1 MKTCMKKLTAL
12 LMAAVLMCTLAVP
25 GILAAE
31 NTITIKTV
39 EDLMDLS
46 RNCTLDTWSRGKTVI
61 LENDLDL
68 QRTDFTPIPTFG
80 GTFQGNGH
88 KISGLKLGGS
98 GNVRG
103 LFRYI
108 QSGATVQDLTVA
120 GTIHPSDRQNDLGLL
135 AGSNAGRVLNCA
147 GLGTI
152 IGDNRIG
159 GLIGTNETGGEL
171 VSSRFSGS
179 VTGKHSAGGVVGE
192 NHGTMTRCENSGS
205 INTKDLEDNPK
216 TDYTGLAQLNS
227 MDNIPAYTDIGG
239 VVGLSDGTVQSC
251 ANTGTVGY
259 DQIGYNIG
267 GVAGR
272 SSGWLDGCT
281 NTGAV
286 AGRKDVGGIV
296 GQLEPEVLK
305 TFSQDFLDKLLTQL
319 DSLQD
324 IMDRTANHADSIS
337 DSVHHQ
343 MNDLSAKTRTVKD
356 IAKDLTDAM
365 TDWANGNIDQI
376 NELSA
381 RISWSLDQLDDIMDD
396 AVQLTEE
403 LDKLIEQLELVRQK
417 LVTASGVGDAAADDF
432 QNALS
437 DLKEAADAIAG
448 ALPGITSAMKDVISA
463 INRGDPDEIS
473 AALVELVASLDGLGG
488 AIGPLT
494 NALVSIGKALGTLMS
509 FSSAVKNA
517 LNQLEFVNK
526 AAARVNDRLTDVT
539 VGLRNMIDE
548 LADMPE
554 IKIEPIGDDITDKG
568 DALNDAMDA
577 LLDSGDALNRLLD
590 DSADTLIGDLKAV
603 NSQFRSITNLIRSE
617 KSDWET
623 DRDKSLEDQIKDRF
637 QDLSDTC
644 DLEKQH
650 DGRVSGSENSGTVTG
665 NTNIGGILGS
675 IGLELDFS
683 VEDDVTKVG
692 DSSLNFRYQARAL
705 VSGCVNNGAV
715 AGKDDYS
722 GGIVGLAELG
732 RVTACESYA
741 AISTDGSYAG
751 GIIGSSYGSVDNSWA
766 KCSVSAADY
775 VGGIAG
781 YAETLTDCRALTTL
795 TADAYVGAIAGD
807 VFDNA
812 TVSGNR
818 FAGEIPGGIDG
829 ISYAGLA
836 APVDFDTLCA
846 GENVPKAF
854 TQLELTF
861 RADGQIVEVVPFQY
875 GRALDRLPD
884 IPAKKGCSAAWPD
897 IDYTCLTASQT
908 LDAIYTPYT
917 SALTDSTDGLPQ
929 LLVDGSFS
937 SNATV
942 SHTTEPVTWTDE
954 KNVTRS
960 GEAVTVTVE
969 DPDLLEI
976 SYTVHYRLPDTGK
989 RYDLWVKT
997 ETGWEKQDSTVD
1009 GSYLL
1014 FTSDRETVT
1023 FCVQERTA
1031 SPLLWV
1037 LLAVL
1042 NLLALM
1048 LAVIRIRKK
1057 RGLPRHRLLKKLRNA
1072 RSAKHD
1078 KEALPK

>member
-1 MKTCMKKLTAL
+1 M
-12 LMAAVLMCTLAVP
+12 
-25 GILAAE
+25 
-31 NTITIKTV
+31 
-39 EDLMDLS
+39 
-46 RNCTLDTWSRGKTVI
+46 GKQSLI
-61 LENDLDL
+61 AS
-68 QRTDFTPIPTFG
+68 P
-80 GTFQGNGH
+80 
-88 KISGLKLGGS
+88 SGLKLGGS

-147 GLGTI
+147 GLGTV

-171 VSSRFSGS
+171 VSCRFSGS

-216 TDYTGLAQLNS
+216 TDYTDLAQLNS

-251 ANTGTVGY
+251 VNSGTVGY

-381 RISWSLDQLDDIMDD
+381 RVSWTLDQLDDIMDD
-396 AVQLTEE
+396 TKDLEE
-403 LDKLIEQLELVRQK
+403 SMDDLWNALKKLQGPLESAAGNS
-417 LVTASGVGDAAADDF
+417 TTAAADL
-432 QNALS
+432 QTAMNQLANANDAL
-437 DLKEAADAIAG
+437 AA
-448 ALPGITSAMKDVISA
+448 ALPGITQATVEVIMALQGSGDLAEALGNLATAMSGLSSVISA
-463 INRGDPDEIS
+463 NS
-473 AALVELVASLDGLGG
+473 AALRSVAR
-488 AIGPLT
+488 
-494 NALVSIGKALGTLMS
+494 ALGELAQAGINVSTALKLLN
-509 FSSAVKNA
+509 AVNEAGDSVAKY
-517 LNQLEFVNK
+517 LS
-526 AAARVNDRLTDVT
+526 T
-539 VGLRNMIDE
+539 VMDGVRDMIDE
-548 LADMPE
+548 LSEMPE

-603 NSQFRSITNLIRSE
+603 NSQFRAITNLIRSE
-617 KSDWET
+617 KSDWEA

-715 AGKDDYS
+715 VGKDDYS

-751 GIIGSSYGSVDNSWA
+751 GITGSSYGSVDNSWA

-807 VFDNA
+807 VSDDA

-829 ISYAGLA
+829 ISYAGSA
-836 APVDFDTLCA
+836 EPVDFDTLCA

-875 GRALDRLPD
+875 GRGLDRLPD

-997 ETGWEKQDSTVD
+997 ETGWEKQSSTVD

-1014 FTSDRETVT
+1014 FASAAETVT
-1023 FCVQERTA
+1023 FCVLEREVNL
-1031 SPLLWV
+1031 PLIILAIV
-1037 LLAVL
+1037 LAVL
-1042 NLLALM
+1042 LLIII
-1048 LAVIRIRKK
+1048 AVVVIRKK

-1072 RSAKHD
+1072 RAAKRD

>member
-1 MKTCMKKLTAL
+1 
-12 LMAAVLMCTLAVP
+12 
-25 GILAAE
+25 
-31 NTITIKTV
+31 
-39 EDLMDLS
+39 
-46 RNCTLDTWSRGKTVI
+46 
-61 LENDLDL
+61 
-68 QRTDFTPIPTFG
+68 
-80 GTFQGNGH
+80 
-88 KISGLKLGGS
+88 
-98 GNVRG
+98 
-103 LFRYI
+103 
-108 QSGATVQDLTVA
+108 
-120 GTIHPSDRQNDLGLL
+120 
-135 AGSNAGRVLNCA
+135 
-147 GLGTI
+147 
-152 IGDNRIG
+152 
-159 GLIGTNETGGEL
+159 
-171 VSSRFSGS
+171 
-179 VTGKHSAGGVVGE
+179 
-192 NHGTMTRCENSGS
+192 
-205 INTKDLEDNPK
+205 
-216 TDYTGLAQLNS
+216 
-227 MDNIPAYTDIGG
+227 
-239 VVGLSDGTVQSC
+239 
-251 ANTGTVGY
+251 
-259 DQIGYNIG
+259 
-267 GVAGR
+267 
-272 SSGWLDGCT
+272 
-281 NTGAV
+281 
-286 AGRKDVGGIV
+286 
-296 GQLEPEVLK
+296 
-305 TFSQDFLDKLLTQL
+305 
-319 DSLQD
+319 
-324 IMDRTANHADSIS
+324 
-337 DSVHHQ
+337 
-343 MNDLSAKTRTVKD
+343 
-356 IAKDLTDAM
+356 
-365 TDWANGNIDQI
+365 
-376 NELSA
+376 
-381 RISWSLDQLDDIMDD
+381 
-396 AVQLTEE
+396 
-403 LDKLIEQLELVRQK
+403 
-417 LVTASGVGDAAADDF
+417 
-432 QNALS
+432 
-437 DLKEAADAIAG
+437 
-448 ALPGITSAMKDVISA
+448 
-463 INRGDPDEIS
+463 
-473 AALVELVASLDGLGG
+473 
-488 AIGPLT
+488 
-494 NALVSIGKALGTLMS
+494 
-509 FSSAVKNA
+509 
-517 LNQLEFVNK
+517 
-526 AAARVNDRLTDVT
+526 
-539 VGLRNMIDE
+539 
-548 LADMPE
+548 
-554 IKIEPIGDDITDKG
+554 
-568 DALNDAMDA
+568 MDA

-590 DSADTLIGDLKAV
+590 DSADTLIGDLKAI

-617 KSDWET
+617 KSDWEA

-650 DGRVSGSENSGTVTG
+650 DGRVSGSESSGTVTG

-751 GIIGSSYGSVDNSWA
+751 GITGSSYGSVDNSWA

-807 VFDNA
+807 VSDDA

-836 APVDFDTLCA
+836 EPVDFDTLCA

-875 GRALDRLPD
+875 GRGLDRLPD

>member
-1 MKTCMKKLTAL
+1 M
-12 LMAAVLMCTLAVP
+12 
-25 GILAAE
+25 
-31 NTITIKTV
+31 
-39 EDLMDLS
+39 
-46 RNCTLDTWSRGKTVI
+46 
-61 LENDLDL
+61 
-68 QRTDFTPIPTFG
+68 
-80 GTFQGNGH
+80 
-88 KISGLKLGGS
+88 
-98 GNVRG
+98 
-103 LFRYI
+103 
-108 QSGATVQDLTVA
+108 
-120 GTIHPSDRQNDLGLL
+120 
-135 AGSNAGRVLNCA
+135 
-147 GLGTI
+147 
-152 IGDNRIG
+152 
-159 GLIGTNETGGEL
+159 
-171 VSSRFSGS
+171 
-179 VTGKHSAGGVVGE
+179 
-192 NHGTMTRCENSGS
+192 
-205 INTKDLEDNPK
+205 
-216 TDYTGLAQLNS
+216 
-227 MDNIPAYTDIGG
+227 
-239 VVGLSDGTVQSC
+239 
-251 ANTGTVGY
+251 
-259 DQIGYNIG
+259 
-267 GVAGR
+267 
-272 SSGWLDGCT
+272 
-281 NTGAV
+281 
-286 AGRKDVGGIV
+286 
-296 GQLEPEVLK
+296 
-305 TFSQDFLDKLLTQL
+305 
-319 DSLQD
+319 
-324 IMDRTANHADSIS
+324 
-337 DSVHHQ
+337 
-343 MNDLSAKTRTVKD
+343 
-356 IAKDLTDAM
+356 
-365 TDWANGNIDQI
+365 
-376 NELSA
+376 
-381 RISWSLDQLDDIMDD
+381 
-396 AVQLTEE
+396 
-403 LDKLIEQLELVRQK
+403 
-417 LVTASGVGDAAADDF
+417 
-432 QNALS
+432 
-437 DLKEAADAIAG
+437 
-448 ALPGITSAMKDVISA
+448 
-463 INRGDPDEIS
+463 
-473 AALVELVASLDGLGG
+473 
-488 AIGPLT
+488 
-494 NALVSIGKALGTLMS
+494 
-509 FSSAVKNA
+509 
-517 LNQLEFVNK
+517 
-526 AAARVNDRLTDVT
+526 
-539 VGLRNMIDE
+539 
-548 LADMPE
+548 
-554 IKIEPIGDDITDKG
+554 
-568 DALNDAMDA
+568 
-577 LLDSGDALNRLLD
+577 
-590 DSADTLIGDLKAV
+590 
-603 NSQFRSITNLIRSE
+603 
-617 KSDWET
+617 
-623 DRDKSLEDQIKDRF
+623 
-637 QDLSDTC
+637 
-644 DLEKQH
+644 
-650 DGRVSGSENSGTVTG
+650 
-665 NTNIGGILGS
+665 
-675 IGLELDFS
+675 
-683 VEDDVTKVG
+683 G

-751 GIIGSSYGSVDNSWA
+751 GITGSSYGSVDNSWA

-807 VFDNA
+807 ISDDA

-836 APVDFDTLCA
+836 EPVDFDTLCA
-846 GENVPKAF
+846 DENVPKAF

-969 DPDLLEI
+969 DPNLLEI
-976 SYTVHYRLPDTGK
+976 SYTVHYRLPDNGK

>member
-61 LENDLDL
+61 LGNDLDL

-251 ANTGTVGY
+251 VNTGTVGY

-396 AVQLTEE
+396 AVGLTKE
-403 LDKLIEQLELVRQK
+403 LDTLISELEKVRK
-417 LVTASGVGDAAADDF
+417 SLLSASGVGDAAADDF

-473 AALVELVASLDGLGG
+473 AALVELAASLDGLGG

-526 AAARVNDRLTDVT
+526 AATRVNDRLTDVA
-539 VGLRNMIDE
+539 VGLNDMIHE
-548 LADMPE
+548 LSEKPD
-554 IKIEPIGDDITDKG
+554 IKIDPIGPEITDKG

-617 KSDWET
+617 KSDWEA

-751 GIIGSSYGSVDNSWA
+751 GITGSSYGSVDNSWA

-807 VFDNA
+807 VSDDA

-836 APVDFDTLCA
+836 EPVDFDTLCA
-846 GENVPKAF
+846 DENVPKAF

-917 SALTDSTDGLPQ
+917 SALTDSADGLPQ

-997 ETGWEKQDSTVD
+997 ETGWEKQDNTVD